1 MKRFLALITALTLLC
16 VLLTACTD
24 GGNVSNDPN
33 GSVSSNPAD
42 KQTDAAS
49 DLTPG
54 TSSTNGSTGNS
65 DNADIFDLPNGNGN
79 GNGSNGTGG
88 VNGNGN
94 GNGVTG
100 ESSGT
105 NGNGNGTNG
114 NGTNGAENG
123 VGVPQGRGMR
133 RF

>member
-16 VLLTACTD
+16 ALLTACTG
-24 GGNVSNDPN
+24 GGNVSDDPN
-33 GSVSSNPAD
+33 GSISSDPAD

-54 TSSTNGSTGNS
+54 TDSTNGSTNGGTTGS
-65 DNADIFDLPNGNGN
+65 DSADIFDLPDGNG
-79 GNGSNGTGG
+79 GTGG
-88 VNGNGN
+88 VNGNG

-100 ESSGT
+100 ES
-105 NGNGNGTNG
+105 NGTNG
-114 NGTNGAENG
+114 NGTNGTENG

>member
-1 MKRFLALITALTLLC
+1 MKRFLALISVLTLLC
-16 VLLTACTD
+16 VLLTACTG
-24 GGNVSNDPN
+24 GGNVSDDPN
-33 GSVSSNPAD
+33 GSISSDPAD

-54 TSSTNGSTGNS
+54 TSSTNGSTNGGTTGS
-65 DNADIFDLPNGNGN
+65 DSADIFDLPDGNG
-79 GNGSNGTGG
+79 GTGG
-88 VNGNGN
+88 VNGNG

-100 ESSGT
+100 ES
-105 NGNGNGTNG
+105 NGTNG
-114 NGTNGAENG
+114 TENG

>member
-1 MKRFLALITALTLLC
+1 MKRFLALITVLTLLC
-16 VLLTACTD
+16 VLLTACTG

-33 GSVSSNPAD
+33 GSISSNPAD

-49 DLTPG
+49 DLNPG

-79 GNGSNGTGG
+79 GSNGTGG
-88 VNGNGN
+88 VNGNG

-100 ESSGT
+100 ES
-105 NGNGNGTNG
+105 NGTNG
-114 NGTNGAENG
+114 NGTNGNENG

>member
-79 GNGSNGTGG
+79 GSNGTGG
-88 VNGNGN
+88 VNGN

-105 NGNGNGTNG
+105 NGNGTNGT
-114 NGTNGAENG
+114 ENG
-123 VGVPQGRGMR
+123 VGVPQGRGLR

>member
-33 GSVSSNPAD
+33 GSVSSNPAG

-49 DLTPG
+49 DMTPG
-54 TSSTNGSTGNS
+54 TSSTNGSTTNS
-65 DNADIFDLPNGNGN
+65 DSADIFDLPNGNGN
-79 GNGSNGTGG
+79 GNGNNGTGG
-88 VNGNGN
+88 VNDNG

-100 ESSGT
+100 ES
-105 NGNGNGTNG
+105 NGTNG
-114 NGTNGAENG
+114 TENG

>member
-16 VLLTACTD
+16 VLLTACTG

-79 GNGSNGTGG
+79 GQNGTGG
-88 VNGNGN
+88 VNDNG

-100 ESSGT
+100 ES
-105 NGNGNGTNG
+105 NGTNG
-114 NGTNGAENG
+114 NGTNGTENG

>member
-79 GNGSNGTGG
+79 GNGNGSNGTGG

-94 GNGVTG
+94 GVTG
-100 ESSGT
+100 ESS
-105 NGNGNGTNG
+105 GTNG

>member
-16 VLLTACTD
+16 ALLTACTG
-24 GGNVSNDPN
+24 GGNVSDDPN
-33 GSVSSNPAD
+33 GSISSYPAD

-49 DLTPG
+49 DLNPG
-54 TSSTNGSTGNS
+54 AGSTDGSTNGGTSGS
-65 DNADIFDLPNGNGN
+65 DSADIFDLPND
-79 GNGSNGTGG
+79 NGTGG
-88 VNGNGN
+88 VNGNG

-100 ESSGT
+100 ES
-105 NGNGNGTNG
+105 NGTNG
-114 NGTNGAENG
+114 NGTNGTENG

>member
-16 VLLTACTD
+16 ALLTACTG
-24 GGNVSNDPN
+24 GGNVSDDPN
-33 GSVSSNPAD
+33 GSISSDPAD

-54 TSSTNGSTGNS
+54 TDSTDGSTNGGTTGS
-65 DNADIFDLPNGNGN
+65 DSADIFDLPNDNG
-79 GNGSNGTGG
+79 NGTGG
-88 VNGNGN
+88 VNGNG

-100 ESSGT
+100 ES
-105 NGNGNGTNG
+105 NGTNG
-114 NGTNGAENG
+114 NGTNGTENG

-133 RF
+133 GF

>member
-79 GNGSNGTGG
+79 GSNGTGG
-88 VNGNGN
+88 VNGNG

-105 NGNGNGTNG
+105 NGNGTNGT
-114 NGTNGAENG
+114 ENG

>member
-16 VLLTACTD
+16 ALLTACTG

-79 GNGSNGTGG
+79 GNGQNGTGG
-88 VNGNGN
+88 VNDNG

-100 ESSGT
+100 ES
-105 NGNGNGTNG
+105 NGTNG
-114 NGTNGAENG
+114 NGTNGTENG

>member
-16 VLLTACTD
+16 VLLTACTG

-79 GNGSNGTGG
+79 GQNGTGG
-88 VNGNGN
+88 VNDNG

-100 ESSGT
+100 ES
-105 NGNGNGTNG
+105 NGTNG
-114 NGTNGAENG
+114 NGTNGTENG
-123 VGVPQGRGMR
+123 VGVPQGRGMH